1 MVIGQIANPANQSL
15 NIKDRRLASLLS
27 FSVSLFLLLSFSPS
41 LSFPQRNVNA
51 NASTATLVQAFC
63 IVHACIMNLK

>member
-41 LSFPQRNVNA
+41 LSPFR
-51 NASTATLVQAFC
+51 SET
-63 IVHACIMNLK
+63 